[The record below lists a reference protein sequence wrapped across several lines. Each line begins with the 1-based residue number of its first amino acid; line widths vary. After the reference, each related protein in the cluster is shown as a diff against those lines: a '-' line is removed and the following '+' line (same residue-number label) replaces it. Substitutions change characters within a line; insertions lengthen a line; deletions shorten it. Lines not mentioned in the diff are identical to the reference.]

1 MKDNVISRDRG
12 TGLMLI
18 RDEQD
23 PPRFYLR
30 LNGRRELISIGDYAM
45 ALSQFSREA
54 RRLRSLRRPRRAPA
68 AAGNVILFPQRLAD
82 VPHAVASAPE
92 VCNAA

>member
-1 MKDNVISRDRG
+1 MNDRIIAKDRG
-12 TGLMLI
+12 CGLMLV

-30 LNGRRELISIGDYAM
+30 LNGRRELISIGGAAG

-54 RRLRSLRRPRRAPA
+54 RRLRALRQRA
-68 AAGNVILFPQRLAD
+68 AAAANAIRFSHRLPDMPGA
-82 VPHAVASAPE
+82 VTPASEVSHAA
-92 VCNAA
+92 

>member
-1 MKDNVISRDRG
+1 MKDRIIAKDRG
-12 TGLMLI
+12 TGLMLV

-30 LNGRRELISIGDYAM
+30 LNGRRELISIGDTAL

-54 RRLRSLRRPRRAPA
+54 RRLRLLRRPQRQPVTASNMVR
-68 AAGNVILFPQRLAD
+68 FPHRFPDMPSPIAQ
-82 VPHAVASAPE
+82 ASE

>member
-1 MKDNVISRDRG
+1 MNDRIIAKDRG
-12 TGLMLI
+12 SGLMLV
-18 RDEQD
+18 RNEQD

-30 LNGRRELISIGDYAM
+30 LNGRCELISIGDAAL

-54 RRLRSLRRPRRAPA
+54 RRLRSLRQRQPVTASSIVR
-68 AAGNVILFPQRLAD
+68 FPHRFPD
-82 VPHAVASAPE
+82 MPSPVAKASE

>member
-1 MKDNVISRDRG
+1 MNDRIIAKDRG
-12 TGLMLI
+12 SGLMLV
-18 RDEQD
+18 RNEQD

-30 LNGRRELISIGDYAM
+30 LNGRCELISIGDAAL

-54 RRLRSLRRPRRAPA
+54 RRLRSLRQ
-68 AAGNVILFPQRLAD
+68 PQRQPVTASNI
-82 VPHAVASAPE
+82 VRFPHRFPDMPSPLIKASE

>member
-1 MKDNVISRDRG
+1 MNDRIIAKDRG
-12 TGLMLI
+12 CGLMLV

-30 LNGRRELISIGDYAM
+30 LNGRRELISIGDTAG

-54 RRLRSLRRPRRAPA
+54 RRLRSLRQRHQPA
-68 AAGNVILFPQRLAD
+68 AAASVIRFSHRLPDMPGA
-82 VPHAVASAPE
+82 VTPASEVSHAA
-92 VCNAA
+92 